1 MTTRASRAILI
12 SSFISSLIF
21 QSLGYAS
28 MASLLPILQEILPM
42 LMPGSVHITKAEEL
56 RRPPGLPHHSE
67 DEADPSDQ
75 GEQEDDGFESD
86 NDNGNDR
93 DLISDANGDISS
105 ATAWRSST
113 FPRHVQRPSER
124 SHLSPSSELFQQH
137 RPQTSQA
144 SQVSQISQTSPR
156 SQQPRPQQ
164 SQQQRPRTGKPR
176 IRVANGVSLRD
187 AIVHK
192 SGSLC
197 ASVLTVKPQCE
208 TVVFHNG
215 EQEAIVYA
223 VSGTAELATLP
234 EDFDEYD
241 ENESLRTGSE
251 AGSIRSRP
259 EPAKHTIGA
268 GDFAFIPAWT
278 EHQVRNI
285 EDEGGANV
293 VWVVVRNAGEPTV
306 VPLEGWGGEAK

>member
-1 MTTRASRAILI
+1 
-12 SSFISSLIF
+12 
-21 QSLGYAS
+21 
-28 MASLLPILQEILPM
+28 M

-75 GEQEDDGFESD
+75 GEHEEDGCGSD
-86 NDNGNDR
+86 NDNDQ
-93 DLISDANGDISS
+93 DLILDTNGDVSPT
-105 ATAWRSST
+105 TAWRSST
-113 FPRHVQRPSER
+113 FPRHVRRPSER
-124 SHLSPSSELFQQH
+124 PHLSAMSQLFQQH

-144 SQVSQISQTSPR
+144 SQAFPASQASPTFPTF
-156 SQQPRPQQ
+156 QRPQQ
-164 SQQQRPRTGKPR
+164 QQPQQPQPQQRPTEKPR
-176 IRVANGVSLRD
+176 RVTNGVSLRD

-285 EDEGGANV
+285 EDDGGANV